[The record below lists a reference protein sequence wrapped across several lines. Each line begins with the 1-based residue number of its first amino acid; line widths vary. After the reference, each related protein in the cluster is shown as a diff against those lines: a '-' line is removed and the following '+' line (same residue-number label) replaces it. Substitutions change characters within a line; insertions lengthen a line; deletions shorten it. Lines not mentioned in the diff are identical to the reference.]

1 MKTAIFGFAG
11 TGKTELFRALAE
23 QEKNIADRAIVK
35 VPEPRLTP
43 LVELFQPQ
51 KTTYTEIE
59 YLDIPGGE
67 EKKEGLGQRVV
78 NAIRP
83 YDCLLAVL
91 DSFSGFSSPEEQ
103 QREIETDLV
112 INDMSVVEKRLDRLQ
127 QDKKKAKDL
136 VNPHEETSLYRVKE
150 YLDQGYALRKEKDLT
165 SLAELKGFGFL
176 SAKPIIFVWN
186 TTEDSIHSLSLPE
199 DNQAEYHIALSAKFE
214 RELTELDSPED
225 ISSFLNDLGLD
236 QPARDTI
243 ITKTYDLL
251 GLINFLTA
259 GEKEVRAWTIPK
271 GSTAYEAAGAIH
283 SDIQKG
289 FIRAEVLGWQDFES
303 CKNFKKAKEKG
314 VLRLEGK
321 DYIVQ
326 DGDIITFRFNV

>member
-1 MKTAIFGFAG
+1 MKTALFGFAG

-23 QEKNIADRAIVK
+23 PDKNITDQAIVK

-43 LVELFQPQ
+43 LVELFHPQ
-51 KTTYTEIE
+51 KVTYTEIE

-67 EKKEGLGQRVV
+67 EKKQGLGQRVV

-83 YDCLLAVL
+83 YECLLAVL
-91 DSFSGFSSPEEQ
+91 DAFSGLSSPEEQ

-112 INDMSVVEKRLDRLQ
+112 INDLSVVEKRLERLQ
-127 QDKKKAKDL
+127 NDKKKAKNL
-136 VNPHEETSLYRVKE
+136 ANPREESLLHEIKE
-150 YLDQGYALRKEKDLT
+150 ELDQGYPLRKKEKLQVIP
-165 SLAELKGFGFL
+165 ELKGFGFL
-176 SAKPIIFVWN
+176 SAKPIIYVWN
-186 TTEDSIHSLSLPE
+186 TPEDGIYSQSLPE
-199 DNQAEYHIALSAKFE
+199 NNQTEGHIALSAKFE
-214 RELTELDSPED
+214 RELTELDNPED
-225 ISSFLNDLGLD
+225 VGTFLNDLGLV
-236 QPARDTI
+236 QPARETI

-251 GLINFLTA
+251 GLITFLTA
-259 GEKEVRAWTIPK
+259 GEKEVRAWAIPK
-271 GSTAYEAAGAIH
+271 GNTAQEAAGAIH

-289 FIRAEVLGWQDFES
+289 FIRAEVLSWNDFDNCRS
-303 CKNFKKAKEKG
+303 FKKAKEKG